1 MTSVPASLIRAALV
15 ACVVL
20 AACKKA
26 APPAYPPPDV
36 TVLTVKPETVEA
48 KLDFVGQAEASK
60 AVEVRSQITGVIV
73 ARPYTEGTDV
83 AAGTVLY
90 RIDPTTYEAALRSA
104 QGTLANAQARLANA
118 QRNLNRVQP
127 LLAEHAVAQVDVDNA
142 ETEMQQA
149 RASVDQALGAVDQA
163 KKNFDDTYVR
173 AQISGRAGRAL
184 LVLGARVTGPN
195 DLLTTVEQ
203 VDPVYVSFN
212 PSDKDVLAWRHN
224 EATRKMIAGGK
235 LKVAI
240 TLSDKSVFPHPGLVT
255 FVDQSL
261 QSNTGTLLLRAS
273 VPNPEHILLPGQFVR
288 VRPMGITRDSALLIP
303 QRAVQQGL
311 AGTFVY
317 LLGPDNTA
325 SARDVSATSW
335 DGGRW
340 LIEQGLKPGDQV
352 IVDGTLK
359 VGPGRPVHP
368 TPYDPQK
375 DSTLRTTSD
384 TAAKVE
390 VTR

>member
-325 SARDVSATSW
+325 SARNVSATSW

-375 DSTLRTTSD
+375 DSTLRTTGD
-384 TAAKVE
+384 TAAKVQ

>member
-1 MTSVPASLIRAALV
+1 MKSVSFHLSRAALV
-15 ACVVL
+15 TCVVL
-20 AACKKA
+20 AACTKA

-36 TVLTVKPETVEA
+36 TVFTVKPETVEA
-48 KLDFVGQAEASK
+48 KLDYVGQAEASK

-118 QRNLNRVQP
+118 ERNLNRVKP
-127 LLAEHAVAQVDVDNA
+127 LLDEHAVAQVDVDNA
-142 ETEMQQA
+142 ETELQQA
-149 RASVDQALGAVDQA
+149 KAGVDQSRGAVDEA
-163 KKNFDDTYVR
+163 KKNFDDTFVR

-184 LVLGARVTGPN
+184 LVLGARVTGPS
-195 DLLTTVEQ
+195 DLLTTVDQ
-203 VDPVYVSFN
+203 VDPIYVSFN

-224 EATRKMIAGGK
+224 EATRKMIASGK
-235 LKVAI
+235 LKVAV
-240 TLSDKSVFPHPGLVT
+240 TLSDKTVFPHQGTVT

-261 QSNTGTLLLRAS
+261 QTNTGTLLLRAS
-273 VPNPEHILLPGQFVR
+273 IPNPEHILLPGQFVR
-288 VRPMGITRDSALLIP
+288 VRPMGIVNDSAMLVP

-317 LLGPDNTA
+317 LLGADNTA
-325 SARDVSATSW
+325 TPKDVSATSW
-335 DGGRW
+335 DNGRW
-340 LIEQGLKPGDQV
+340 LIQDGLKAGDQV

-359 VGPGRPVHP
+359 VGPGRPVHA
-368 TPYDPQK
+368 TPYEPSK
-375 DSTLRTTSD
+375 DSTLKTPGD
-384 TAAKVE
+384 TAAKVQ

>member
-1 MTSVPASLIRAALV
+1 MKSVSFYLVRAALIT
-15 ACVVL
+15 CVIL
-20 AACKKA
+20 AACTKA

-36 TVLTVKPETVEA
+36 TVLTVKPEVVEA
-48 KLDFVGQAEASK
+48 KLDYVGQAEASK

-83 AAGTVLY
+83 AAATVLY

-118 QRNLNRVQP
+118 ERNLNRVQP
-127 LLAEHAVAQVDVDNA
+127 LLDEHAVAQVDVDNA
-142 ETEMQQA
+142 ETELQQA
-149 RASVDQALGAVDQA
+149 QAGVEQSRGAVDEA
-163 KKNFDDTYVR
+163 KKNFDDTFVR
-173 AQISGRAGRAL
+173 AQISGRAGRAR

-195 DLLTTVEQ
+195 DLLTTVDQ
-203 VDPVYVSFN
+203 VDPIYVSFN

-224 EATRKMIAGGK
+224 ESTRKMIAGGK

-240 TLSDKSVFPHPGLVT
+240 TLSDKSVFPHQGTVT

-261 QSNTGTLLLRAS
+261 QTNTGTLLLRAS
-273 VPNPEHILLPGQFVR
+273 IPNPEHILLPGQFVR
-288 VRPMGITRDSALLIP
+288 VRPLGIVNDSALLVP

-317 LLGPDNTA
+317 LLGADNTA
-325 SARDVSATSW
+325 SPRDVSATTW

-340 LIEQGLKPGDQV
+340 LIQDGLKPGDQV
-352 IVDGTLK
+352 LVDGTLK
-359 VGPGRPVHP
+359 VGPGRPVHA
-368 TPYDPQK
+368 TPYEPSK
-375 DSTLRTTSD
+375 DGTLKTAGD
-384 TAAKVE
+384 TVAKVV

>member
-1 MTSVPASLIRAALV
+1 M
-15 ACVVL
+15 L

-26 APPAYPPPDV
+26 APPSYPPPDV
-36 TVLTVKPETVEA
+36 TVLKVEPETVEA
-48 KLDFVGQAEASK
+48 KLDYVGQAEASK

-83 AAGTVLY
+83 AQGTVLY

-118 QRNLNRVQP
+118 ERNMNRVQP

-142 ETEMQQA
+142 ETELQQA
-149 RASVDQALGAVDQA
+149 RAGVDQARGAVDEA
-163 KKNFDDTYVR
+163 KKNYDDTFVR
-173 AQISGRAGRAL
+173 AQISGRAGRAQ
-184 LVLGARVTGPN
+184 LVLGARVTGPS
-195 DLLTTVEQ
+195 DLLTTIEQ
-203 VDPVYVSFN
+203 VDPIYVSFN
-212 PSDKDVLAWRHN
+212 PSDRDVLAWRHN
-224 EATRKMIAGGK
+224 AATRRMIGDGK

-240 TLSDKSVFPHPGLVT
+240 TLSDKSAFPHTGVVS

-261 QSNTGTLLLRAS
+261 QYNTGTLLLRAT

-288 VRPMGITRDSALLIP
+288 VKPLGITRDSALLVP

-317 LLGPDNTA
+317 LLGPNNTA
-325 SARDVSATSW
+325 TPRDVSATSW

-340 LIEQGLKPGDQV
+340 LIDQGLKPGDQV
-352 IVDGTLK
+352 IVDGALK
-359 VGPGRPVHP
+359 VGPGRPVTP
-368 TPYDPQK
+368 SPYDPAK
-375 DSTLRTTSD
+375 DSTLKPMGD

>member
-1 MTSVPASLIRAALV
+1 MKSVSFYLVRAALV
-15 ACVVL
+15 TCVIL
-20 AACKKA
+20 AACTKA

-36 TVLTVKPETVEA
+36 TVLTVKPEMVEA
-48 KLDFVGQAEASK
+48 KLDYVGQAEASK

-83 AAGTVLY
+83 AAATVLY

-118 QRNLNRVQP
+118 ERNLNRVKP
-127 LLAEHAVAQVDVDNA
+127 LLDEHAVAQVDVDNA
-142 ETEMQQA
+142 ETELQQA
-149 RASVDQALGAVDQA
+149 LAGVEQSRGAVDEA
-163 KKNFDDTYVR
+163 KKNFDDTFVR
-173 AQISGRAGRAL
+173 AQISGRAGRAR

-195 DLLTTVEQ
+195 DLLTTVDQ
-203 VDPVYVSFN
+203 VDPIYVSFN

-224 EATRKMIAGGK
+224 ESTRKMIAGGK

-240 TLSDKSVFPHPGLVT
+240 TLSDKSVFPHQGTVT

-273 VPNPEHILLPGQFVR
+273 IPNPEHILLPGQFVR
-288 VRPMGITRDSALLIP
+288 VRPLGIVNDSALLVP

-317 LLGPDNTA
+317 LLGADNTA
-325 SARDVSATSW
+325 SPRDVTATTW

-340 LIEQGLKPGDQV
+340 LIQDGLKPGDQV
-352 IVDGTLK
+352 LVDGTLK
-359 VGPGRPVHP
+359 VGPGRPVHA
-368 TPYDPQK
+368 TPYEPSK
-375 DSTLRTTSD
+375 DGTLKTPGD
-384 TAAKVE
+384 TVAKVV

>member
-1 MTSVPASLIRAALV
+1 MTSVPAYLSRAALI
-15 ACVVL
+15 ACVML

-26 APPAYPPPDV
+26 APPSYPPPDV
-36 TVLTVKPETVEA
+36 TVLKVQPEKVEA
-48 KLDFVGQAEASK
+48 KLDYVGQAEASK
-60 AVEVRSQITGVIV
+60 AVEVRSQVTGVIV

-83 AAGTVLY
+83 AQGTVLY
-90 RIDPTTYEAALRSA
+90 RIDPTIYEAALRSA

-118 QRNLNRVQP
+118 ERNVNRVKP

-142 ETEMQQA
+142 ETELQQA
-149 RASVDQALGAVDQA
+149 RAGVDQARGAVDEA
-163 KKNFDDTYVR
+163 KKNYDDTFVR

-184 LVLGARVTGPN
+184 LVLGARVTGPS

-203 VDPVYVSFN
+203 IDPIYVSFN
-212 PSDKDVLAWRHN
+212 PSDRDVLAWRHN
-224 EATRKMIAGGK
+224 EATRKMIAAGK

-240 TLSDKSVFPHPGLVT
+240 TLADKSAFPHQGVVS

-261 QSNTGTLLLRAS
+261 QYNTGTLLLRAT

-288 VRPMGITRDSALLIP
+288 VKPLGITRDSALLVP

-317 LLGPDNTA
+317 LLGPNNTA
-325 SARDVSATSW
+325 MARDVSASSW

-340 LIEQGLKPGDQV
+340 LIDEGLKPGDQV
-352 IVDGTLK
+352 IVDGALK

-368 TPYDPQK
+368 SPYDPAN
-375 DSTLRTTSD
+375 DSTLKQSGDTT
-384 TAAKVE
+384 AKVK
-390 VTR
+390 VGQ

>member
-1 MTSVPASLIRAALV
+1 MKSVSFYLSRAALV
-15 ACVVL
+15 SCVIL

-26 APPAYPPPDV
+26 APPAYPLPDV

-48 KLDFVGQAEASK
+48 KLDYVGQAEASK

-73 ARPYTEGTDV
+73 SRPYTEGTDV

-118 QRNLNRVQP
+118 ERNLNRVKP
-127 LLAEHAVAQVDVDNA
+127 LLDEHAVAQVDVDNA
-142 ETEMQQA
+142 ETELQQA
-149 RASVDQALGAVDQA
+149 KAGVDQSRGAVDEA
-163 KKNFDDTYVR
+163 KKNFDDTFVR
-173 AQISGRAGRAL
+173 AQITGRAGRAL

-195 DLLTTVEQ
+195 DLLTTVDQ
-203 VDPVYVSFN
+203 VDPIYVSFN
-212 PSDKDVLAWRHN
+212 GSDKDVLAWRHN

-240 TLSDKSVFPHPGLVT
+240 TLSDKSVFPHQGTVT

-261 QSNTGTLLLRAS
+261 QTNTGTLLLRAS
-273 VPNPEHILLPGQFVR
+273 IPNPEHILLPGQFVR
-288 VRPMGITRDSALLIP
+288 VRPMGIVNDSALLVP

-317 LLGPDNTA
+317 LLGANNTA
-325 SARDVSATSW
+325 TPRDVSATTW
-335 DGGRW
+335 DNGRW
-340 LIEQGLKPGDQV
+340 LIQDGLKPGDQV
-352 IVDGTLK
+352 LVDGTLK
-359 VGPGRPVHP
+359 AGPGRPVHP
-368 TPYDPQK
+368 TPYEPSK
-375 DSTLRTTSD
+375 DSTLKTPGD
-384 TAAKVE
+384 TVAKVE

>member
-1 MTSVPASLIRAALV
+1 MNSALSYLTRTGFV

-20 AACKKA
+20 SACKKD
-26 APPAYPPPDV
+26 PPPQYPPPDV
-36 TVLTVKPETVEA
+36 TVLTVHPEKVEA
-48 KLDFVGQAEASK
+48 KLDYVGQAEASK
-60 AVEVRSQITGVIV
+60 SVEVRSQITGVIV
-73 ARPYTEGTDV
+73 ARPYVEGTDV

-104 QGTLANAQARLANA
+104 EGTLANAQARLANA

-127 LLAEHAVAQVDVDNA
+127 LLEEHAVAQVDVDNA
-142 ETEMQQA
+142 ETELQQSKA
-149 RASVDQALGAVDQA
+149 AVEQAQGAVGEA
-163 KKNFDDTYVR
+163 RKNFDDTYVR

-203 VDPVYVSFN
+203 VNPIYVSFN
-212 PSDKDVLAWRHN
+212 PSDRDVLAWRRN
-224 EATRKMIAGGK
+224 DATRKMIAEGK

-240 TLSDKSVFPHPGLVT
+240 TLSDKSIFPHEGEVT

-288 VRPMGITRDSALLIP
+288 VRPLGIARDSAYLIP

-311 AGTFVY
+311 NGTFVY
-317 LLGPDNTA
+317 LVGPNNTA
-325 SARDVSATSW
+325 VPRDVAASSW

-340 LIEQGLKPGDQV
+340 LIDQGLKDGDQV
-352 IVDGTLK
+352 IVDGAQK
-359 VGPGRPVHP
+359 VGAGRPMHP
-368 TPYDPQK
+368 SPYDPRT
-375 DSTLRTTSD
+375 DSTLNVAGD
-384 TAAKVE
+384 TAASQR
-390 VTR
+390 VTQ